1 MSGIYIHIPFCKKAC
16 HYCNFHFSTNQN
28 SKSSF
33 IKALSK
39 ELRLRSFEYESNK
52 IQTIYFGGG
61 TPTVLQISELT
72 SILDVVYEF
81 YNVSETPEITL
92 EANPDDLDLEKIVT
106 LSKTKINRLS
116 IGIQSFHGTDLV
128 AMNRAH
134 SAYEAKKCLDLATK
148 YFDNITI
155 DLMFGM
161 PTMSMD
167 LWRENLQI
175 AFGFGIKHLSCYAMT
190 VEPQTALEHFIK
202 KGSHPPM
209 DDELAANH
217 FKVIIEETSKQ
228 GFIHYET
235 CSFGKPDYFSKHNT
249 SYWLG
254 KTYLGVGPSAHSFN
268 GKKRSWNIS
277 NNSKYIK
284 SIEASILPSESE
296 ILSIENKFNEYIMTG
311 LRTMWGVSLQII
323 ETEYGPKIKDQLL
336 ENATK
341 LLKSD
346 FLVIEDQHL
355 KVTTTG
361 KFLSDGIASELF
373 LV

>member
-116 IGIQSFHGTDLV
+116 IGIQSFHETDLV

-134 SAYEAKKCLDLATK
+134 SAYQAKKCLDLATR

-296 ILSIENKFNEYIMTG
+296 ILSIENKFNEHIMTG

>member
-61 TPTVLQISELT
+61 TPTVLQISELI

-116 IGIQSFHGTDLV
+116 IGIQSFHETDLV

-134 SAYEAKKCLDLATK
+134 SAYQAKKCLDLATR

>member
-1 MSGIYIHIPFCKKAC
+1 VSGIYIHIPFCKKAC

-116 IGIQSFHGTDLV
+116 IGIQSFHDTDLV

>member
-1 MSGIYIHIPFCKKAC
+1 VSGIYIHIPFCKKAC

-116 IGIQSFHGTDLV
+116 IGIQSFHETDLV

-134 SAYEAKKCLDLATK
+134 SAYQAKKCLDLATR

-190 VEPQTALEHFIK
+190 VESQTALEHFIK

>member
-1 MSGIYIHIPFCKKAC
+1 VSGIYIHIPYCKKAC

-28 SKSSF
+28 SKTSF
-33 IKALSK
+33 IKAVCK
-39 ELRLRSFEYESNK
+39 ELQLRSPEYGSQE

-61 TPTVLQISELT
+61 TPTVLEVSELT
-72 SILDVVYEF
+72 SILDVVYEV
-81 YNVSETPEITL
+81 YNVSPAPEITL
-92 EANPDDLDLEKIVT
+92 EANPDDLDLEKIIA

-116 IGIQSFHGTDLV
+116 IGIQSFHETDLL

-134 SAYEAKKCLDLATK
+134 NADEAKKCLEIATK

-161 PTMSMD
+161 PTMSAD
-167 LWRENLQI
+167 HWRQNLQT

-209 DDELAANH
+209 DDEVSAQH
-217 FKVIIEETSKQ
+217 FNILLEETANQ
-228 GFIHYET
+228 DLIHYET
-235 CSFGKPDYFSKHNT
+235 CSFGKLEYFSRHNT
-249 SYWLG
+249 SYWFG
-254 KTYLGVGPSAHSFN
+254 KPYLGVGPSAHSFD
-268 GKKRSWNIS
+268 GQKRSWNIS

-284 SIEASILPSESE
+284 SIEASILPTESE
-296 ILSIENKFNEYIMTG
+296 ILSIENRFNEYIMTG
-311 LRTMWGVSLQII
+311 LRTMWGVSLQKV
-323 ETEYGPKIKDQLL
+323 ETEFGSKIKEELVNNSTQLITS
-336 ENATK
+336 NY
-341 LLKSD
+341 
-346 FLVIEDQHL
+346 LVIEDQHL
-355 KVTTTG
+355 KITTTG

>member
-1 MSGIYIHIPFCKKAC
+1 VSGIYIHIPFCKKAC

-116 IGIQSFHGTDLV
+116 IGIQSFHETDLV

-134 SAYEAKKCLDLATK
+134 SAYQAKKCLDLATR

-254 KTYLGVGPSAHSFN
+254 KTYLGVGPSAHSYN

>member
-39 ELRLRSFEYESNK
+39 ELRLRSSEYESNK

-61 TPTVLQISELT
+61 TPTVLQISELI

-116 IGIQSFHGTDLV
+116 IGIQSFHETDLV

-167 LWRENLQI
+167 LWRENLQT

>member
-1 MSGIYIHIPFCKKAC
+1 VSGIYIHIPFCKKAC

-61 TPTVLQISELT
+61 TPTVLQISELI

-116 IGIQSFHGTDLV
+116 IGIQSFHETDLV

-134 SAYEAKKCLDLATK
+134 SAYQAKKCLDLATR

-167 LWRENLQI
+167 LWRENLQT

>member
-1 MSGIYIHIPFCKKAC
+1 VSGIYIHIPFCKKAC

-33 IKALSK
+33 IKAVCK
-39 ELRLRSFEYESNK
+39 ELQLRSPEHRSQE

-61 TPTVLQISELT
+61 TPTVLEVSELT
-72 SILDVVYEF
+72 SILDVVYED
-81 YNVSETPEITL
+81 YNVSSDPEITL
-92 EANPDDLDLEKIVT
+92 EANPDDLDLEKIIA

-116 IGIQSFHGTDLV
+116 IGIQSFHEADLL

-134 SAYEAKKCLDLATK
+134 SSDEAKKCLAIATK

-161 PTMSMD
+161 PTMSTD
-167 LWRENLQI
+167 LWRQNLQT

-202 KGSHPPM
+202 KGSHPPI
-209 DDELAANH
+209 DDEVSAQH
-217 FKVIIEETSKQ
+217 FNILLEETTKNNL
-228 GFIHYET
+228 IHYET
-235 CSFGKPDYFSKHNT
+235 CSFGQSEYFSRHNT

-254 KTYLGVGPSAHSFN
+254 KSYLGVGPSAHSFD
-268 GKKRSWNIS
+268 GKIRSWNIS

-284 SIEASILPSESE
+284 SIEASVLPSESE
-296 ILSIENKFNEYIMTG
+296 RLSIENRFNEYIMTG
-311 LRTMWGVSLQII
+311 LRTMWGVSLQKI
-323 ETEYGPKIKDQLL
+323 ETEYGLKIKEELVNNSKQLITS
-336 ENATK
+336 NY
-341 LLKSD
+341 
-346 FLVIEDQHL
+346 LVIEDQHL
-355 KVTTTG
+355 KITKTG

>member
-61 TPTVLQISELT
+61 TPTVLQISELI

-116 IGIQSFHGTDLV
+116 IGIQSFHETDLV

-134 SAYEAKKCLDLATK
+134 SAYEAKKCLDLATR

-235 CSFGKPDYFSKHNT
+235 CSFGKPDYFSKHNI

>member
-1 MSGIYIHIPFCKKAC
+1 MSGIYIHIPYCKKAC

-33 IKALSK
+33 IKAVCK
-39 ELRLRSFEYESNK
+39 ELQLRSPEHRSQE

-61 TPTVLQISELT
+61 TPTVLEVSELT
-72 SILDVVYEF
+72 SILDVVYED
-81 YNVSETPEITL
+81 YNVSSDPEITL
-92 EANPDDLDLEKIVT
+92 EANPDDLDLEKIIA

-116 IGIQSFHGTDLV
+116 IGIQSFHEADLL

-134 SAYEAKKCLDLATK
+134 SSDEAKKCLAIATK

-161 PTMSMD
+161 PTMSTD
-167 LWRENLQI
+167 LWRQNLQT

-190 VEPQTALEHFIK
+190 VEPKTALEHFIK
-202 KGSHPPM
+202 KGSHPPI
-209 DDELAANH
+209 DDEVSAHH
-217 FKVIIEETSKQ
+217 FNILLEETTKNNL
-228 GFIHYET
+228 IHYET
-235 CSFGKPDYFSKHNT
+235 CSFGQSEYFSRHNT

-254 KTYLGVGPSAHSFN
+254 KSYLGVGPSAHSFD
-268 GKKRSWNIS
+268 GKIRSWNIS

-284 SIEASILPSESE
+284 SIEASVLPSESE
-296 ILSIENKFNEYIMTG
+296 RLSIENRFNEYIMTG
-311 LRTMWGVSLQII
+311 LRTMWGVSLQKI
-323 ETEYGPKIKDQLL
+323 ETEYGLKIKEELVNNSKQLITS
-336 ENATK
+336 NY
-341 LLKSD
+341 
-346 FLVIEDQHL
+346 LVIEDQHL
-355 KVTTTG
+355 KITKTG

>member
-116 IGIQSFHGTDLV
+116 IGIQSFHETDLV

-134 SAYEAKKCLDLATK
+134 SAYQAKKCLDLATR

-167 LWRENLQI
+167 LWRENLQT

>member
-61 TPTVLQISELT
+61 TPTVLQISELI

-116 IGIQSFHGTDLV
+116 IGVQSFHETDLV

-134 SAYEAKKCLDLATK
+134 SAYQAKKCLDLATR

-167 LWRENLQI
+167 LWRENLQT

>member
-33 IKALSK
+33 IKAVSR
-39 ELRLRSFEYESNK
+39 ELQLRSYEYEFKNVK
-52 IQTIYFGGG
+52 TIYFGGG
-61 TPTVLQISELT
+61 TPTVLTISELT
-72 SILDVVYEF
+72 NILDVVYKF
-81 YNVSETPEITL
+81 YDVSETPEITL
-92 EANPDDLDLEKIVT
+92 EANPDDLDLEKIVA

-116 IGIQSFHGTDLV
+116 IGIQSFHETDLV

-134 SAYEAKKCLDLATK
+134 SADEAKICLDIATK

-161 PTMSMD
+161 PTMSVD
-167 LWRENLQI
+167 LWRENLQT
-175 AFGFGIKHLSCYAMT
+175 AFGFGIKHLSCYSMT

-202 KGSHPPM
+202 KGTHPPL

-235 CSFGKPDYFSKHNT
+235 CSFGKSDYFSKHNT
-249 SYWLG
+249 SYWQG
-254 KTYLGVGPSAHSFN
+254 KAYLGVGPSAHSFN

-284 SIEASILPSESE
+284 SLEASVLPSESE
-296 ILSIENKFNEYIMTG
+296 ILSIENTFNEYIMTG
-311 LRTMWGVSLQII
+311 LRTMWGVSLQKI
-323 ETEYGPKIKDQLL
+323 ETKYGLKIKEQLL
-336 ENATK
+336 ENAME
-341 LLKSD
+341 LVKSG
-346 FLVIEDQHL
+346 FLVIEDQHI
-355 KVTTTG
+355 KVTITG
-361 KFLSDGIASELF
+361 KFLSDGIASKLF
-373 LV
+373 LI